1 MSQEEVVKP
10 EINGVRNL
18 LLLTIIATVIA
29 VATTMLGVYIYVSS
43 GDIYLD
49 RSLPGLLPDAS
60 EQEDN
65 GREEEQYIFRDYGT
79 VNKGV
84 LDDFLRHFDVVEGEV
99 REFAEPFSD
108 APLLDESLIFVIED

>member
-1 MSQEEVVKP
+1 MSEEVIKP
-10 EINGVRNL
+10 EIKGARNL

-29 VATTMLGVYIYVSS
+29 VATTTIGVYIYVSS

-60 EQEDN
+60 EQEDD
-65 GREEEQYIFRDYGT
+65 GREEQQYIFNDYGT
-79 VNKGV
+79 VNKDV

-99 REFAEPFSD
+99 REFAAPFSD
-108 APLLDESLIFVIED
+108 APLMDENLIFVDED

>member
-1 MSQEEVVKP
+1 MSEEVIKP
-10 EINGVRNL
+10 EIKGVRNL
-18 LLLTIIATVIA
+18 LFLTIIATVIA
-29 VATTMLGVYIYVSS
+29 VTTTIIGVYIYVSS

-60 EQEDN
+60 EQEDD
-65 GREEEQYIFRDYGT
+65 GRQGEQFVFNDYGS

-84 LDDFLRHFDVVEGEV
+84 LDDFLRYFDVVEGEV

-108 APLLDESLIFVIED
+108 VPLLDENLIFVVED